1 MDKKKNEENIDDL
14 DDAELGSLEDRKK
27 KIKDKFFDACKKG
40 DLNGV
45 NKLIDNELLDLLEPD
60 DNKWT
65 ALQWSVV
72 NNHPEIVKIL
82 YKKTLEL
89 EALQAEAN
97 KDKKDDSNL
106 ARRLSNFDKAFEKP
120 LNPADNGKYTPLH
133 WSAYL
138 GFDVISSIL
147 LQMGCDPLAVD
158 SYGDNALHQAAVG
171 NHYET
176 FKLFMGLGIDLEFKN
191 TRSHTVIDLATNK
204 KITDLINKAL
214 STKHCKICNR
224 MFDFDNKRYL
234 CSIKEDI
241 ICKGC
246 TVVGY
251 YYPTEDAT
259 EKDIR
264 DCRCKDC
271 QDEIIKAEND
281 LQEAINLNNL
291 EKLTEQYNISKEF
304 KIDLHLN
311 KSAKANLDRL
321 QREKKITEL
330 LDSLKEVENH
340 KTILKS
346 VYELDQMCQNAIDN
360 KVELDPKIVERAFLQ
375 KNRLLAEKELRQLLA
390 NITIDMSSQENLD
403 NLTEKVENAK
413 KCNVA
418 EQYVSSGSELAEKI
432 SLNLDAK
439 DILQKFLEYPIRV
452 YPEVEV
458 VDPKNKSKLLLYN
471 NIINI

>member
-204 KITDLINKAL
+204 NIIDLINKAL

-264 DCRCKDC
+264 DCRCKNC

-346 VYELDQMCQNAIDN
+346 VYELDQM
-360 KVELDPKIVERAFLQ
+360 
-375 KNRLLAEKELRQLLA
+375 
-390 NITIDMSSQENLD
+390 
-403 NLTEKVENAK
+403 
-413 KCNVA
+413 
-418 EQYVSSGSELAEKI
+418 
-432 SLNLDAK
+432 
-439 DILQKFLEYPIRV
+439 
-452 YPEVEV
+452 
-458 VDPKNKSKLLLYN
+458 
-471 NIINI
+471 